1 MEHKTDGQKN
11 IPIDPD
17 AFIVH
22 MDDIYVSELEDIM
35 KKNKVDFSLL
45 PDKDEE

>member
-1 MEHKTDGQKN
+1 MDKKN

-35 KKNKVDFSLL
+35 KRNKVDFSLR
-45 PDKDEE
+45 PEKDEE

>member
-1 MEHKTDGQKN
+1 MEHKTDGQKKY
-11 IPIDPD
+11 PIDAD

-35 KKNKVDFSLL
+35 KKNKVDFSLR